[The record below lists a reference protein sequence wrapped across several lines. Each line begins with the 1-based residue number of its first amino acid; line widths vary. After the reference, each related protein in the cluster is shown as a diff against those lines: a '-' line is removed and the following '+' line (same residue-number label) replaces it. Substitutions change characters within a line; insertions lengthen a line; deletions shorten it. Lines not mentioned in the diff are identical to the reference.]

1 MQRTTLLADVRR
13 TLRAFVQKMLELGIL
28 AKEDSTVTL
37 SSLDS
42 EVSEITG
49 EKKSAAAPRG
59 DAAAMRAEKISA
71 MKRKKVTKALLDTI
85 AQRKLDKKKHRGIV
99 SEAEEEEERAAASR
113 GGISSSRAT
122 GVYIEEDDDDDDDEE
137 NERQLKMTVLKYAA
151 LVALDELS
159 SVIREEAMLTQIARM
174 KMQGTYEAVRE
185 KEAKELAAKKA
196 SGKRPF
202 TITADMLGQRE
213 RYAKDVFKP
222 FNPATMMPD
231 DPRALAADDALS
243 SIRAENRRRAAG
255 LPADPEEEHKSED
268 DDSDKETEESLRKAR
283 KWDEFKDDNPRGWG
297 NSKGIG

>member
-1 MQRTTLLADVRR
+1 
-13 TLRAFVQKMLELGIL
+13 MLVLGIL

-37 SSLDS
+37 TSLDS

-49 EKKSAAAPRG
+49 EKKSTPRT

-71 MKRKKVTKALLDTI
+71 MKRKKVTKALLDTL

-99 SEAEEEEERAAASR
+99 SEAEEEEERAAQS
-113 GGISSSRAT
+113 GVNSSRAT
-122 GVYIEEDDDDDDDEE
+122 GVYIEDDDDDDDDEE

-151 LVALDELS
+151 LVALDQLS
-159 SVIREEAMLTQIARM
+159 GVIREEAMLTQIARM
-174 KMQGTYEAVRE
+174 KMQGTYEAVRD

-196 SGKRPF
+196 SGQKPF

-255 LPADPEEEHKSED
+255 LPADPEEGHKSED

>member
-1 MQRTTLLADVRR
+1 
-13 TLRAFVQKMLELGIL
+13 MLDLGIL

-37 SSLDS
+37 SSLDA

-49 EKKSAAAPRG
+49 EKKGTAPPRS
-59 DAAAMRAEKISA
+59 DAAAVRAEKISA
-71 MKRKKVTKALLDTI
+71 MKRKKVTKSLLDAI

-113 GGISSSRAT
+113 SGISSSRAT
-122 GVYIEEDDDDDDDEE
+122 GVYIEEDDDEDDDDEE
-137 NERQLKMTVLKYAA
+137 SERQLKMTVLKYAA

-159 SVIREEAMLTQIARM
+159 GVIREEAMLTQIARM

-196 SGKRPF
+196 SGKKPF
-202 TITADMLGQRE
+202 TITSDMLGQRE